1 MFPHSHRPSDVRAV
15 AFSAYESRDDASDSQ
30 PRGLQ
35 PGPENHAEPLLLSHR
50 GQPRGF
56 RWQKPAAGFVGDTRG
71 HTDSRAALPGL
82 DELCETGVPRN
93 LLPPG
98 LSAGVTCRDSRTA
111 LCRG

>member
-1 MFPHSHRPSDVRAV
+1 MFPYSHRPSDVRAI

-35 PGPENHAEPLLLSHR
+35 PGPENHAEPFLLSHR

-56 RWQKPAAGFVGDTRG
+56 RWQKPAAGFVGDTWG
-71 HTDSRAALPGL
+71 HTDSRAALPGI

-98 LSAGVTCRDSRTA
+98 LSAGVTCQDSGTA
-111 LCRG
+111 LC